1 MPNTNAVGME
11 GDVRMRILGL
21 LAACLILTACVGP
34 VLADDVT
41 IGTTNNPIEL
51 NGLSAS
57 YSAEH
62 ADATPFKG
70 WAFVT
75 VKNMGSEAW
84 GDFHFKIFAYPG
96 GSNDIS
102 QVSFL
107 DASMNDSL
115 GGPGY
120 DPTSTQSSTT
130 WTIDNN
136 IVGAEMSL
144 YFYSD
149 PVAPGETASFS
160 VYTDNTASHANFGL
174 MMWPSTIVPEAG
186 SLLALSTGI
195 IGLVGFMLKRQR

>member
-1 MPNTNAVGME
+1 MSGINAVNMG

-34 VLADDVT
+34 ALADDVT
-41 IGTTNNPIEL
+41 IGTTGSPIEL

-57 YSAEH
+57 YGAEH
-62 ADATPFKG
+62 ADAAPFKG

-75 VKNMGSEAW
+75 VKNTGNEAW
-84 GDFHFKIFAYPG
+84 GDFHFKVFAYPG

-107 DASMNDSL
+107 DASMQDSL
-115 GGPGY
+115 GASGY
-120 DPTSTQSSTT
+120 NPISTQSSTT

-136 IVGAEMSL
+136 VVGAELSL

-149 PVAPGETASFS
+149 PVAPGEIATFS

-174 MMWPSTIVPEAG
+174 MMWPSPAVPEPG
-186 SLLALSTGI
+186 SLLALTT
-195 IGLVGFMLKRQR
+195 GLVGLAGFMRKRRY